1 VVLTVC
7 APEETT
13 PEQPT
18 PTVNPQES
26 PYLIGV
32 GRADCTGPVADL
44 PMVSFIS
51 FQFFYAQL
59 ISLY

>member
-1 VVLTVC
+1 MIC
-7 APEETT
+7 AAEEVTPEE
-13 PEQPT
+13 PT
-18 PTVNPQES
+18 PTVNPQEN

-51 FQFFYAQL
+51 LNNFL
-59 ISLY
+59 LS